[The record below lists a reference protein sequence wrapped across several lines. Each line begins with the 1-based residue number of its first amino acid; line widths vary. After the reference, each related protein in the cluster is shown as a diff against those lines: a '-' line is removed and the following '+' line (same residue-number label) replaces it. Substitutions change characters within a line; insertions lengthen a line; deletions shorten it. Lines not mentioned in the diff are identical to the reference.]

1 MQLGQVIRG
10 WRDNQRMGV
19 REAANILGVSPAT
32 LSRIENGKPC
42 SQEVLITILDWLL
55 H

>member
-1 MQLGQVIRG
+1 VRLGEVIKG
-10 WRDNQRMGV
+10 WRDNQRIGV
-19 REAANILGVSPAT
+19 REAATILGLSPAT

-42 SQEVLITILDWLL
+42 SQEVLIILLDWLL